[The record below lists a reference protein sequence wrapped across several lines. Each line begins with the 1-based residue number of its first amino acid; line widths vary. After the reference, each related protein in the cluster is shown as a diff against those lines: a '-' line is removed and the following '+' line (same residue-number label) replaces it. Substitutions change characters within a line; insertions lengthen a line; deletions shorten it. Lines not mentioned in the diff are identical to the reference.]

1 MATDTISAIETKLN
15 KATAAVV
22 PSTSCCLAA
31 KKLTTNDE
39 AYKSLAEGLDV
50 YIIKPDEKSKRTEK
64 YRRCGRSVYGDG
76 NEPLC
81 WKHWEVRDNAGFK
94 YFKDVASNPSA
105 VKASIKDFEGKA
117 KKKDTVKTTK
127 YNAKK
132 LEAQPA
138 KEVVTLVIKKTPEIT
153 AVFQQIQKWLDD
165 PSAFTIS
172 PVKAIDEPSEE
183 SASISVDNQEE
194 EVAPVPVE
202 EPVVA
207 SQVDESEVLSDIS
220 VEDNM
225 SVSNDLELDDEL
237 DLDDEEETE
246 DVSMDCLTT
255 VDNVDYGYVEAENEV
270 WLVGD
275 NGEGEQ
281 VGSLEETNDKQAA
294 IHKDGKYYFI
304 CEEKRVIHKGAELMK
319 CFHTSRCY
327 KNGKYIGKM
336 ENGVMTK

>member
-1 MATDTISAIETKLN
+1 MATGTISSAIETKLN
-15 KATAAVV
+15 KATTVVV
-22 PSTSCCLAA
+22 PLTSCCLAA

-81 WKHWEVRDNAGFK
+81 WKHWEVRHNAGFK
-94 YFKDVASNPSA
+94 FFKDIASNPSA
-105 VKASIKDFEGKA
+105 EKASIKDFEAKA
-117 KKKDTVKTTK
+117 KKKETVKTTK

-132 LEAQPA
+132 LEAQPVA
-138 KEVVTLVIKKTPEIT
+138 EVVTLVIKKTPEIT

-172 PVKAIDEPSEE
+172 TPEIAKATEAEEPT
-183 SASISVDNQEE
+183 SILVDNQEE
-194 EVAPVPVE
+194 EVVPVPVE
-202 EPVVA
+202 EPC
-207 SQVDESEVLSDIS
+207 QVEESEVMSDIS

-225 SVSNDLELDDEL
+225 SDTNDLDL

-255 VDNVDYGYVEAENEV
+255 VDNVDYGYVEADNEV

-294 IHKDGKYYFI
+294 VHKDGKYYFI
-304 CEEKRVIHKGAELMK
+304 GEEKRVIHKGAELMK
-319 CFHTSRCY
+319 CFHSSRCY